1 MLAKL
6 KLIILKIILKEF
18 ILRFYNLFVV
28 KKN

>member
-6 KLIILKIILKEF
+6 KLIILKIILKEL